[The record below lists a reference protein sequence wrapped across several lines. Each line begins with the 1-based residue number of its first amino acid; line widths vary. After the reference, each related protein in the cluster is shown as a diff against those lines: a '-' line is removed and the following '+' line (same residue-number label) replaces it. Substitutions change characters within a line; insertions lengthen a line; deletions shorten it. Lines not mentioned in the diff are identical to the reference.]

1 MKNARR
7 LIVWML
13 VVALAS
19 IGAGAQ
25 TNRRRRPAAA
35 TRATTTTAPAAR
47 TVSASATDLR
57 LTGLYRL
64 NTASSDDPRSA
75 AERATNQAFGLDQ
88 REVDELTARL
98 TSPDQLTIERRGN
111 NISIA
116 STRAPRITFNADGR
130 ERVERAADGHAVRTR
145 AALTGDQLTV
155 SSAGSPDDQ
164 FSVTFE
170 SLNNGSR
177 LRVTRR
183 ITTAQT
189 DQPVIVQS
197 IYDRVSSIARWSIY
211 GEPET
216 SRASNRSVARASTR
230 NPPPATDNNR
240 NNSPQT
246 QPPVVSRRQPPT
258 RPAPTEAEPP
268 ASDVYLLV
276 IPSGTHFIATL
287 DNDLTTD
294 RSREGDRF
302 TMTVRAP
309 AQYEGATIE
318 GFVAR
323 SEPGG
328 RVNGRAEMSLDFQQI
343 RLRDGRTAGFSG
355 TIESVRTMDG
365 EQARVD
371 AEGGGQ
377 IQERDSRGE
386 TTAQRV
392 AIGAAVGAIIGA
404 IAKGGKGAAI
414 GAAIGAGAGAGSVYA
429 QGRDDLE
436 LRSGTE
442 LTVRSGATQDRR

>member
-1 MKNARR
+1 MKITRR

-13 VVALAS
+13 VFALAG
-19 IGAGAQ
+19 INAGAQ
-25 TNRRRRPAAA
+25 TNRRRRPAA
-35 TRATTTTAPAAR
+35 PAAQ
-47 TVSASATDLR
+47 TVSSSAADLR

-64 NTASSDDPRSA
+64 NETSSDDPRAA
-75 AERATNQAFGLDQ
+75 AERATTQAFGLDQ

-111 NISIA
+111 DISIA
-116 STRAPRITFNADGR
+116 STRAPRISFNADGL
-130 ERVERAADGHAVRTR
+130 ERAERAADGHTVRTR
-145 AALTGDQLTV
+145 AALAGDQLTV
-155 SSAGSPDDQ
+155 TSSGSPDDQ

-189 DQPVIVQS
+189 DQPVVVQS

-216 SRASNRSVARASTR
+216 ARASNRTSATARNSTR
-230 NPPPATDNNR
+230 NAPPATNDNR
-240 NNSPQT
+240 SDRPQP
-246 QPPVVSRRQPPT
+246 QPPVMSSRTPQP
-258 RPAPTEAEPP
+258 RPAPIEVEPP

-276 IPSGTHFIATL
+276 IPSGTQFVATL
-287 DNDLTTD
+287 DNDLTTA

-302 TMTVRAP
+302 TMTVHAP

-318 GFVAR
+318 GFVSR
-323 SEPGG
+323 IETGG
-328 RVNGRAEMSLDFQQI
+328 RVNGRALMSLDFQQI

-355 TIESVRTMDG
+355 EIESVRATGG
-365 EQARVD
+365 EQARID
-371 AEGGGQ
+371 TEGGGQ
-377 IQERDSRGE
+377 IEESDSRGE
-386 TTAQRV
+386 KTAQRV

-442 LTVRSGATQDRR
+442 LTVRSGATQDRK

>member
-1 MKNARR
+1 MKKARR
-7 LIVWML
+7 PIVWML
-13 VVALAS
+13 VVALAC
-19 IGAGAQ
+19 AGASAQ
-25 TNRRRRPAAA
+25 TKRRRRPAA
-35 TRATTTTAPAAR
+35 PAAR
-47 TVSASATDLR
+47 IVSTSAADLR

-64 NTASSDDPRSA
+64 NTASSDDPRAA
-75 AERATNQAFGLDQ
+75 AERATNQAFGLEQ
-88 REVDELTARL
+88 HEVDELTTRL

-130 ERVERAADGHAVRTR
+130 ERVERAADGHTVRTR
-145 AALTGDQLTV
+145 AALVGDQLTV
-155 SSAGSPDDQ
+155 SSSGSPDDQ
-164 FSVTFE
+164 FSVAFE

-189 DQPVIVQS
+189 DQPVTVQS
-197 IYDRVSSIARWSIY
+197 IYDRVSSVARWSIY

-216 SRASNRSVARASTR
+216 SRASNRTARNSQR
-230 NPPPATDNNR
+230 NAPPVINNR
-240 NNSPQT
+240 NSTPPP
-246 QPPVVSRRQPPT
+246 QPPVTSRRTPQ
-258 RPAPTEAEPP
+258 RPAPVEAEPP
-268 ASDVYLLV
+268 ASDAYVLV
-276 IPSGTHFIATL
+276 IPSGTQFVATL
-287 DNDLTTD
+287 DNDLTTA
-294 RSREGDRF
+294 RAREGDRF

-318 GFVAR
+318 GYVSR
-323 SEPGG
+323 VEQGG
-328 RVNGRAEMSLDFQQI
+328 RINGRAEMALDFQQI

-355 TIESVRTMDG
+355 TIESVRAMGG
-365 EQARVD
+365 EQVRVD
-371 AEGGGQ
+371 SESGGE
-377 IQERDSRGE
+377 IQENDSRGE

-429 QGRDDLE
+429 QGRDEIE
-436 LRSGTE
+436 LLSGTE
-442 LTVRSGATQDRR
+442 LTVRANSARNR